1 LNRAAT
7 VRERSSSTRN
17 SHCVEPPGV
26 RAGRACFDFSLRAS
40 NRTRSA
46 SDRSGLFRRSR
57 VAPALALGVLLDSLI
72 FRRFDRRVDRS
83 TPEFEIPLAK
93 MSEFVWPLDHPVGG
107 SYICIEQLLYGA
119 IMPQGIV
126 RQAERLYAVFAEL
139 IRRYQF
145 RDRDQIC
152 CYGLSVSQCYALE
165 ALASR
170 GSMAMGKLAEHLG
183 LKISSVTRAVDQ
195 LVAGALARRLEDPK
209 DRRVCRVH
217 VTKKGRA
224 LVARIQKE
232 LVKEY
237 ERVLRDVPPESRET
251 VVQAVARLLSA
262 FEGRSAC
269 SAADPKPVRMR
280 LPKAGESK

>member
-1 LNRAAT
+1 
-7 VRERSSSTRN
+7 
-17 SHCVEPPGV
+17 
-26 RAGRACFDFSLRAS
+26 
-40 NRTRSA
+40 
-46 SDRSGLFRRSR
+46 
-57 VAPALALGVLLDSLI
+57 
-72 FRRFDRRVDRS
+72 
-83 TPEFEIPLAK
+83 
-93 MSEFVWPLDHPVGG
+93 
-107 SYICIEQLLYGA
+107 
-119 IMPQGIV
+119 MPQGIV